1 MLNMFS
7 IMFVIGILMLSR
19 QVKKKL
25 YSSLDIV
32 KKHSVLDNNN
42 TVFGD

>member
-1 MLNMFS
+1 MFNKS
-7 IMFVIGILMLSR
+7 SFYKDINGHSSGET
-19 QVKKKL
+19 KL